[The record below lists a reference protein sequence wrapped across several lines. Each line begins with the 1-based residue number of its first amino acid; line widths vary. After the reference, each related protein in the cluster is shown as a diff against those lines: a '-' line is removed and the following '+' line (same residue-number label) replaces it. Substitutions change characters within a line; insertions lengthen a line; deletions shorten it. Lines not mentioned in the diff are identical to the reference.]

1 MFDALKKY
9 AVFTGRASRGGYWK
23 FFLLY
28 ILLFIIASIMDGVLD
43 FFDEDVGIGTLGA
56 LLVIGLILPS
66 IAVTIRRLH
75 DIDKSGCWILISF
88 VPLLNLVILVF
99 ALLRGTQGDNRYGPD
114 PLVSKI

>member
-9 AVFTGRASRGGYWK
+9 AVFTGRASRGEYWK

-43 FFDEDVGIGTLGA
+43 LFDEDVGIGTLGA

-75 DIDKSGCWILISF
+75 DIDKSGWWILISF